1 MILKRMVTSMTRLG
15 GWFAAVDRIDK
26 LYWQRDPVMTNDN
39 HLTFRQFMLREYR
52 AHGTS
57 KDLIF
62 LLEDIATACRTI
74 SHKIRSGAFA
84 GTLGA
89 TEDTNVQGETQKE
102 LDVIANDQFMLHC
115 ANCSRV
121 AALVSEELDNVVW
134 LKDKAEAGDYIVYF
148 DPLDGSSNLELNISV
163 GSIFSIVELKA
174 PLAELTDEAV
184 LIAGTEQIC
193 AGYSLYGPS
202 TSLVVTTGHGVNGF
216 THLNGTGEFLLTFP
230 DMAVPVSTQEYA
242 INASRQNY
250 WDAPVQRYVSE
261 CLQGADGPRGKKF
274 NMRWVASMVAEVHRI
289 LTRGG
294 VFMYPRDSD
303 NAPMGGRL
311 RLLYEANPM
320 AFIIEQASGKATI
333 GGGRIMDVDP
343 SSLHQRVG
351 VLLGSAEEV
360 DLLEAYYAEAQ

>member
-1 MILKRMVTSMTRLG
+1 MTK
-15 GWFAAVDRIDK
+15 D
-26 LYWQRDPVMTNDN
+26 T
-39 HLTFRQFMLREYR
+39 HLTFRQFMLQEYR
-52 AHGTS
+52 KHDVS

-74 SHKIRSGAFA
+74 SHKIRSGAFS

-89 TEDTNVQGETQKE
+89 TEETNVQGETQKQ

-134 LKDKAEAGDYIVYF
+134 LKDEAKAGDYIIYF
-148 DPLDGSSNLELNISV
+148 DPLDGSSNLELNVSV
-163 GSIFSIVELKA
+163 GSIFSIVELKE
-174 PLAELTDEAV
+174 PISDLTDASV
-184 LIAGTEQIC
+184 LISGSEQIC

-230 DMAVPVSTQEYA
+230 DMQVPAETSEYA
-242 INASRQNY
+242 INASRQRF
-250 WDAPVQRYVSE
+250 WEPPVARYVQE
-261 CLQGADGPRGKKF
+261 CLAGEDGPRGRRF

-294 VFMYPRDSD
+294 VFLYPQDSE
-303 NAPMGGRL
+303 NADMGGRL

-320 AFIIEQASGKATI
+320 GFIIEQA
-333 GGGRIMDVDP
+333 GGRASTGTQRIMNVNPDD
-343 SSLHQRVG
+343 LHQRVP
-351 VLLGSAEEV
+351 VILGSRDEV
-360 DLLEAYYAEAQ
+360 DLIDAYHAEARKG